1 MTLENET
8 TRAITRRAF
17 LKRAAIIGTAVGGT
31 VVLGTSGK
39 LWWDDNTRQTL
50 LTERNRR
57 RPTGSTQWLTQRNR
71 RRPTGSTQWLTQ
83 PEYVLLAA
91 LASILVP
98 SDERGPGAPEAA
110 VVDTIDRLIATSP
123 ARQAQYAPGLLAF
136 DEIAQQTYG
145 AIFVDLVRAQQE
157 DLVEAVDAAAAAR
170 ASAGTVAD
178 RVVRKVTST
187 AQALQGVEAAVVL
200 FPVLVNDVKQAFYT
214 SEVAWQ
220 WLDYDGP
227 PMPKGYAGVVGE
239 GC

>member
-57 RPTGSTQWLTQRNR
+57 RPTGSTQWLTQ
-71 RRPTGSTQWLTQ
+71 

-110 VVDTIDRLIATSP
+110 AVDTVDRLIATSP
-123 ARQAQYAPGLLAF
+123 TRQAQYAPGLLAF

-145 AIFVDLVRAQQE
+145 AIFVDLARAQQE

-187 AQALQGVEAAVVL
+187 TQALQGVEAAVLL

>member
-1 MTLENET
+1 MTVENET
-8 TRAITRRAF
+8 TRAITRRGF
-17 LKRAAIIGTAVGGT
+17 LKRAAVIGTAVGGT

-50 LTERNRR
+50 LAE
-57 RPTGSTQWLTQRNR
+57 RNR

-91 LASILVP
+91 LASILLP

-110 VVDTIDRLIATSP
+110 VVDTVDRLIATSP
-123 ARQAQYAPGLLAF
+123 ARQAQYAPGLLAV
-136 DEIAQQTYG
+136 DEIAQQTHG
-145 AIFVDLVRAQQE
+145 ALFVDLARAQQE
-157 DLVEAVDAAAAAR
+157 DLIEAVDAAAAAS
-170 ASAGTVAD
+170 ASAGTVVD

-187 AQALQGVEAAVVL
+187 TQALQGVEAAVVL
-200 FPVLVNDVKQAFYT
+200 FPLLVNDVKQAFYT

-220 WLDYDGP
+220 WLGYDGP